1 MNFLRFPSARA
12 GWQCHLALV
21 AFVALLSLAP
31 GRLAG
36 QASISLEGRI
46 VRVTAGDTTPVP
58 HIQVVAHEVGHA
70 RQGPVDSLL
79 TDGRGSFRFS
89 FLADTGSVLLV
100 SARHAGIEYF
110 SDPVPVE
117 TADRVVK
124 QLDVVVSDTSSA
136 VPIELTSRHVVIG
149 RPNEEGDR
157 PVLEIVML
165 HNAGD
170 MTRVGS
176 DSVAPTWIGRI
187 PAGAHQFSVGEG
199 AYSTEALTNHGDS
212 VILVAPLAPG
222 EKQLLYSYALPPTLK
237 VVRLPMDAPVGQLTL
252 LVEELDLRVTGGALV
267 LADTQS
273 FEGRAFQRWSGPA
286 SPGDVIEVRLA
297 GGGRSWGLAMLVGA
311 MALLLGSAGLVA
323 LRRRPRAGAGTQRSL
338 LDEIARLDARY
349 AGREAEVTPE
359 EWAGYQ
365 AERARLKAAL
375 QSQLAPGGPTT

>member
-1 MNFLRFPSARA
+1 MNFLRFPPARA

-157 PVLEIVML
+157 PVLEIVIL

-237 VVRLPMDAPVGQLTL
+237 VARLSMDAPVGQMTL

-365 AERARLKAAL
+365 AERASLKSAL